1 MKKLWTLV
9 LTLLIALSSLTVLA
23 REAEEPQTD
32 VEVLSVTAI
41 AETLEE
47 GQKLTALSI
56 EYSEPFAAG
65 AAVTGSF
72 TVEDREVSRVYV
84 NDSGQKGDVCA
95 SGRFIIVELSV
106 SNTPG
111 SSVGTTLFFG
121 RMNGVDV
128 KINHRLPIDPL
139 IVQTADLTAISGNVA
154 VSQRLE
160 VTKEVNVLADDFL
173 PLSFTDP
180 DSGITVNYR
189 LYIPEGYE
197 EKSDSLEDLPLV
209 LFLHGSGER
218 GYNNISQLLANPS
231 ALEWVRP
238 EAQAAHPCFVLAPQN
253 PDVTIG
259 WAANIGTEEN
269 PNWATTDQLEA
280 AKKIVDL
287 TIETYNIDS
296 SRIYGTGL
304 SQGSKGIMRL
314 SINYPELFAAQLNIA
329 GCDVYTDEE
338 VAVIA
343 DKPIWHLIAVDD
355 STNPS
360 SNVRTLM
367 DQLELGGAVIVRNV
381 EEEGWNAWLRGEDS
395 AALASALWD
404 EAEEAGANVLYT
416 EYIAATVVPNTHWSW
431 MASYSNS
438 VVRDWLF
445 SQVNPQPYLPE

>member
-1 MKKLWTLV
+1 MKKLVTLI
-9 LTLLIALSSLTVLA
+9 LTLALALSSLTVLA
-23 REAEEPQTD
+23 RESEDANTA

-65 AAVTGSF
+65 AAVRGSF
-72 TVEDREVSRVYV
+72 TVEDREVSKVYV
-84 NDSGQKGDVCA
+84 NDSGEKGDVCA
-95 SGRFIIVELSV
+95 SGRFIIVELAL

-111 SSVGTTLFFG
+111 SSIGTTLFFG
-121 RMNGVDV
+121 RMNDVDV

-160 VTKEVNVLADDFL
+160 VTQEVNVLADEFL

-180 DSGITVNYR
+180 ETGIVVNYR
-189 LYIPEGYE
+189 LYVPEGYE
-197 EKSDSLEDLPLV
+197 EKSDSLENLPLI

-238 EAQAAHPCFVLAPQN
+238 EAQAEHPCFVLAPQN
-253 PDVTIG
+253 PDVTVG
-259 WAANIGTEEN
+259 WAANIGTAEN
-269 PNWATTDQLEA
+269 PNWATTDHLEA

-287 TIETYNIDS
+287 TLENYNIDA

-304 SQGSKGIMRL
+304 SQGSKGIMRM
-314 SINYPELFAAQLNIA
+314 SMNYPDLFAAQLNIA
-329 GCDVYTDEE
+329 GCDEYTDEE
-338 VAVIA
+338 VAVLA

-355 STNPS
+355 QTNPS
-360 SNVRTLM
+360 ANVRKLM
-367 DQLELGGAVIVRNV
+367 EQLEAGGATIVRNV
-381 EEEGWNAWLRGEDS
+381 EEEGWNAWLRGEES
-395 AALASALWD
+395 AALASTLW
-404 EAEEAGANVLYT
+404 EEAKEVGANVLYT

-445 SQVNPQPYLPE
+445 AQVNPSPYVPQ